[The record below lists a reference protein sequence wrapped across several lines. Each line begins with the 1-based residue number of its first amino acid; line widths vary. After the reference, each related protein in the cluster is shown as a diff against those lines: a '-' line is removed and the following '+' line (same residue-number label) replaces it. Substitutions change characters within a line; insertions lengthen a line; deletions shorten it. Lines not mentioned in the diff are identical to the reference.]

1 MERYD
6 GTFVDRFLEPWNRYD
21 VDGASAL
28 MTDDCV
34 WLQHVSGF
42 SDPGVRAMDATTQR
56 QYAET
61 FHGLHR
67 KGDPLILF
75 NAWDVA
81 TAEAIAKASPAVATS
96 SWAVASALGYE
107 DGENV
112 PLDMLTGLV
121 ARMTAAVSVPVSIDL
136 ESGYGDTPD
145 AAAASVTEILR
156 AGAIGINIEDGL
168 SGGKRQ
174 LVSPDQHA
182 AKIKAVRDTAQKLGI
197 RLFVNARTDPFL
209 LKFGSPHE
217 CLNEAA
223 KRAKAYADAGADG
236 VFVPGLTDLAL
247 IEKLVRLSPLP
258 VNIMVT
264 QGVPE
269 IPDLARVGVRRVTLG
284 PWPMLAAMRVIGEA
298 AAAVAASKQYGTFL
312 QPKA

>member
-1 MERYD
+1 
-6 GTFVDRFLEPWNRYD
+6 
-21 VDGASAL
+21 
-28 MTDDCV
+28 
-34 WLQHVSGF
+34 
-42 SDPGVRAMDATTQR
+42 MDATTQR

-75 NAWDVA
+75 NAWDVG

-96 SWAVASALGYE
+96 SAAVASALGYA

-112 PLDMLTGLV
+112 PLDMVTGLV
-121 ARMTAAVSVPVSIDL
+121 ARMTASVSVPVSIDL
-136 ESGYGDTPD
+136 EAGYGDTPD
-145 AAAASVTEILR
+145 AAAASVTEILK

-168 SGGKRQ
+168 FGGKRQ

-182 AKIKAVRDTAQKLGI
+182 AKIKAVRDAAQKLGI
-197 RLFVNARTDPFL
+197 HLFINARTDPFL
-209 LKFGSPHE
+209 LKFGSPDQR
-217 CLNEAA
+217 LNEAA

-269 IPDLARVGVRRVTLG
+269 IPDLARVGVRRVSLG
-284 PWPMLAAMRVIGEA
+284 PWPMLAAMRVIGQA

>member
-1 MERYD
+1 
-6 GTFVDRFLEPWNRYD
+6 
-21 VDGASAL
+21 
-28 MTDDCV
+28 
-34 WLQHVSGF
+34 
-42 SDPGVRAMDATTQR
+42 MDAKTQQ
-56 QYAET
+56 QYAEA

-81 TAEAIAKASPAVATS
+81 TAKAIANTSPAVATS
-96 SWAVASALGYE
+96 SWAVASALGYA
-107 DGENV
+107 DGEDV
-112 PLDMLTGLV
+112 PLDMVTGLV
-121 ARMTAAVSVPVSIDL
+121 SRMTAAVSVPISIDL
-136 ESGYGDTPD
+136 EAGYGGTPE
-145 AAAASVTEILR
+145 AAAKSVAKILK

-168 SGGKRQ
+168 FGGKRQ
-174 LVSPDQHA
+174 LVSPDQHV
-182 AKIKAVRDTAQKLGI
+182 AKIKAVRNAAQKLGI
-197 RLFVNARTDPFL
+197 RLFINARTDPFL
-209 LKFGSPHE
+209 LKFGSPDE
-217 CLNEAA
+217 CLSEAA

-269 IPDLARVGVRRVTLG
+269 IPDLARVGVRRVSLG
-284 PWPMLAAMRVIGEA
+284 PWPMLAAMRVIGQA
-298 AAAVAASKQYGTFL
+298 AAAVPASKQYGTFL